1 MSLWRQVTFWAIT
14 ILVFVLVLW
23 LLHGV
28 LLPFVA
34 GMTLAYLL
42 DPLANRLERAGVNRV
57 VAALLIVGVFVV
69 AFVVLIILMAP
80 ILANQLAGLIAKL
93 PGYVSRLQELV
104 TDPHRE
110 WLSKLVGEGV
120 YDAHASTGELVKEG
134 VSWLA
139 TFLRSLW
146 SGGQALVSI
155 FSLLVVTP
163 IVAFYL
169 ISDWNRMVTTID
181 SLVPL
186 PHRET
191 VRMLALQIN
200 AAISGYF
207 RGQTLVALAL
217 GVYFSLALTLLG
229 LNFGLLVGIL
239 SGLFT
244 LIPYVGSLTGLV
256 LGTGVAI
263 AQFWPDYTRILIV
276 LAVFLVG
283 QFLEGHV
290 LSPKLV
296 GGRVGLHPVWLM
308 FALLSFGYLFGF
320 VGLLIAVPA
329 AAVVGVLIR
338 FALRCYLASPL
349 YTGTQPRPELI
360 EATRLELR

>member
-1 MSLWRQVTFWAIT
+1 
-14 ILVFVLVLW
+14 
-23 LLHGV
+23 
-28 LLPFVA
+28 
-34 GMTLAYLL
+34 
-42 DPLANRLERAGVNRV
+42 
-57 VAALLIVGVFVV
+57 
-69 AFVVLIILMAP
+69 
-80 ILANQLAGLIAKL
+80 
-93 PGYVSRLQELV
+93 VS
-104 TDPHRE
+104 
-110 WLSKLVGEGV
+110 
-120 YDAHASTGELVKEG
+120 DAQNSTGELVKEG
-134 VSWLA
+134 LA
-139 TFLRSLW
+139 WSAVFVRSLW
-146 SGGQALVSI
+146 SGGEAILSL

-169 ISDWNRMVTTID
+169 ISDWPRMLKTID
-181 SLVPL
+181 ALIPV

-200 AAISGYF
+200 QVISGYF
-207 RGQTLVALAL
+207 RGQTLVALIL
-217 GVYFSLALTLLG
+217 GLYFSLTLTAIG
-229 LNFGLLVGIL
+229 VNFGLLLGIA
-239 SGLFT
+239 SGLLT

-256 LGTGVAI
+256 IGVSVAI
-263 AQFWPDYTRILIV
+263 AQFWPDYTPIVMV

-329 AAVVGVLIR
+329 AAVAGVLIR
-338 FALRCYLASPL
+338 FALRWYLASPY
-349 YTGTQPRPELI
+349 YTGTEAGPELI